1 VTSALALFVGVLL
14 LPDAAAAHS
23 GPGATSESIAVWR
36 AEPALLAAVALA
48 GVLFAQAFVR
58 LRRRGRDD
66 HAPWARAALFGA
78 GLALAALPLVSPLDE
93 IGEEYLLSGHML
105 QHVLIGD
112 AAAALLVVALRG
124 PLLFFLLPPPLLRR
138 LARLGALRA
147 ALRFLLRPQ
156 VSFAV
161 WALSVA
167 LWHVPAAYGLALEN
181 AVVHDLEHLSF
192 VVGGLLAWTQLVDP
206 ARRSVLSRPGRF
218 AFALGMLVVGGA
230 LSNVLVAA
238 AGPIYPA
245 YAAQSER
252 LLGLSAEA
260 DQDFAGLVMMAEQFL
275 VLGAYFLFLLRAYV
289 RAPAVASQGRHPVA
303 L

>member
-1 VTSALALFVGVLL
+1 V
-14 LPDAAAAHS
+14 
-23 GPGATSESIAVWR
+23 
-36 AEPALLAAVALA
+36 AVALA
-48 GVLFAQAFVR
+48 GVLFAQAFLR

-66 HAPWARAALFGA
+66 HAPWTRAALFGA
-78 GLALAALPLVSPLDE
+78 GLALAALPLLSPLDE

-112 AAAALLVVALRG
+112 AAAAFLVVALRG

-161 WALSVA
+161 WAHSLA

-206 ARRSVLSRPGRF
+206 ARRGVLSRPGRF

-252 LLGLSAEA
+252 LLGLSPET

-275 VLGAYFLFLLRAYV
+275 VLGAYFAFLLRAHF
-289 RAPAVASQGRHPVA
+289 RAPVAVTRGRHPLA